1 MQLITVFSFDN
12 LLNTLLEVSLQLF
25 SYSSGT
31 IVRRAARL
39 WCTINIITKH
49 N

>member
-1 MQLITVFSFDN
+1 MQLVTVFSFDN

-25 SYSSGT
+25 SYSSVT
-31 IVRRAARL
+31 IVRRAACL
-39 WCTINIITKH
+39 WCTINIITKD